1 MSGASLYRSRRK
13 GISLTPLI
21 DVVFIL
27 LMFFMLTSTFTRWK
41 AVDLRFPIADSGV
54 DDPKNP
60 QAVILHTDG
69 SLSLRGRP
77 LFLPDVGAPAAD
89 GIPALDPARP
99 LVVFPEADTRV
110 QTMLAAFERL
120 AARGVTGAS
129 LGEALDRRTER

>member
-1 MSGASLYRSRRK
+1 MSGAPLYRSRQK

-41 AVDLRFPIADSGV
+41 AVDLRFPVADSGV
-54 DDPKNP
+54 DPKNP

-110 QTMLAAFERL
+110 
-120 AARGVTGAS
+120 
-129 LGEALDRRTER
+129 

>member
-1 MSGASLYRSRRK
+1 MSSAPLYRSRRK

-41 AVDLRFPIADSGV
+41 AVDLRFPVADSGV
-54 DDPKNP
+54 DPKDP
-60 QAVILHTDG
+60 QAVMLHADG

-77 LFLPDVGAPAAD
+77 LFLPDAYAPAAD
-89 GIPALDPARP
+89 GIPPLDAARP

-120 AARGVTGAS
+120 AARGVTDAS
-129 LGEALDRRTER
+129 LGEALDRRSER

>member
-1 MSGASLYRSRRK
+1 MSGAPLYRSRRK

-77 LFLPDVGAPAAD
+77 LFLPDAGAPAAD

-110 QTMLAAFERL
+110 QTMLTAFERL

>member
-1 MSGASLYRSRRK
+1 MSGAPLYRSRRK

-41 AVDLRFPIADSGV
+41 AVDLRFPVADSGV
-54 DDPKNP
+54 DSKNP

-77 LFLPDVGAPAAD
+77 LFLPAVGAPAAD
-89 GIPALDPARP
+89 GIPALDPARS
-99 LVVFPEADTRV
+99 LVVFPKADTRV
-110 QTMLAAFERL
+110 QTMLTAFERL
-120 AARGVTGAS
+120 AARGITGAS
-129 LGEALDRRTER
+129 LGEALGQRTER